1 MRKVF
6 TTMAAILVAGA
17 AYAEAPA
24 VSGPVM
30 SGEVE
35 LKFTQNAT
43 TDKWGGAMGLD
54 LGIDASGLAS
64 IDLDLS
70 AQDGGAV
77 TLDNWTVGTD
87 VNGIGVAVGDD
98 NGVFVGAE
106 GEQTIAAPAMTE
118 SVKVSV
124 GDAAVAVGFTDW
136 STDVTDISNIQGSY
150 AIGEV
155 AGLNVT
161 ASGDYNLD
169 SENILLGGAFSGLT
183 AGPLGLGGTVTY
195 DVDGEEW
202 GFESVA
208 TMGAITAYANGD
220 DEDLL
225 QNIGGDYDYNL
236 GGATLSTGMVYNLD
250 SEEFTPSASVSF
262 NF

>member
-1 MRKVF
+1 
-6 TTMAAILVAGA
+6 
-17 AYAEAPA
+17 
-24 VSGPVM
+24 M

-106 GEQTIAAPAMTE
+106 R
-118 SVKVSV
+118 
-124 GDAAVAVGFTDW
+124 
-136 STDVTDISNIQGSY
+136 
-150 AIGEV
+150 
-155 AGLNVT
+155 
-161 ASGDYNLD
+161 
-169 SENILLGGAFSGLT
+169 
-183 AGPLGLGGTVTY
+183 
-195 DVDGEEW
+195 
-202 GFESVA
+202 
-208 TMGAITAYANGD
+208 
-220 DEDLL
+220 
-225 QNIGGDYDYNL
+225 
-236 GGATLSTGMVYNLD
+236 
-250 SEEFTPSASVSF
+250 
-262 NF
+262 